1 VEDDLWTALQTQ
13 VDLEGVDLPASV
25 KEIMDSWTVKMGFPY
40 ITVLRDYFRESA
52 AMVTQVMTTKR
63 RIFNIIEALF

>member
-25 KEIMDSWTVKMGFPY
+25 KEIMDSWTVKMGFPV
-40 ITVLRDYFRESA
+40 ITVIRDYFRERA
-52 AMVTQVMTTKR
+52 AMVTQVQ
-63 RIFNIIEALF
+63 